1 LEGAQQGRDL
11 QVLYVEDDIGMARI
25 VERMLQDAGYRCDT
39 TGLGKRAVTLGQQNA
54 YDLILLDVMLPDIDG
69 YEVIK
74 QLRDADVET
83 PFLIQSGLL
92 DRNRVT
98 DGLGFGVADFLI
110 KPFNKSEL
118 LERIDTVIKRSKK
131 AATPAPEPPL
141 DSPEDRQE
149 PAVERRRHRRF
160 ATEMSAEILHKGRID
175 CVVLNISHGGAAIR
189 LPDAT
194 TQCPPSFALKLSTG
208 DKRHCLQCW
217 RYGDKVGVK
226 FL

>member
-1 LEGAQQGRDL
+1 M
-11 QVLYVEDDIGMARI
+11 QVLYVEDDVGMAKI
-25 VERMLQDAGYRCDT
+25 VERMLQDAGYSCDT
-39 TGLGKRAVTLGQQNA
+39 TGLGKRAVALGQQNE

-69 YEVIK
+69 YEVIH
-74 QLRDADVET
+74 QLRDAGVET

-98 DGLGFGVADFLI
+98 DGLGFGVAEFLV

-118 LERIDTVIKRSKK
+118 LERIETVIARSKK

-141 DSPEDRQE
+141 DSPVDLPETQ
-149 PAVERRRHRRF
+149 AERRQHRRF
-160 ATEMSAEILHKGRID
+160 TSEMDAQILHRGRID
-175 CVVLNISHGGAAIR
+175 CVVLNIAHGGAAIR
-189 LPDAT
+189 LPEAT
-194 TQCPPSFALKLSTG
+194 TPCPTSFALRLSTG

-217 RYGDKVGVK
+217 RYGDKIGVK

>member
-1 LEGAQQGRDL
+1 M
-11 QVLYVEDDIGMARI
+11 QVLYVEDDIAMARI
-25 VERMLQDAGYRCDT
+25 VERMLQDAGYHCDT
-39 TGLGKRAVTLGQQNA
+39 TGLGKRAVALGQQNK

-69 YEVIK
+69 YEVI
-74 QLRDADVET
+74 QSLRDAGVET

-118 LERIDTVIKRSKK
+118 LERIETVIARSNK

-141 DSPEDRQE
+141 DSPEGLPETD
-149 PAVERRRHRRF
+149 AERRRHRRF
-160 ATEMSAEILHKGRID
+160 TTEMEAQILHKGRTD

-189 LPDAT
+189 LPEAT
-194 TQCPPSFALKLSTG
+194 THCPPSFALRLSTG

-217 RYGDKVGVK
+217 RYGDKIGVK

>member
-1 LEGAQQGRDL
+1 MQI
-11 QVLYVEDDIGMARI
+11 LYVEDDIAMAKI
-25 VERMLQDAGYRCDT
+25 VERMLQDAGYQCDT
-39 TGLGKRAVTLGQQNA
+39 TGLGKRAVTLGQQNK

-69 YEVIK
+69 YQVI
-74 QLRDADVET
+74 QNLRDAGVDT

-118 LERIDTVIKRSKK
+118 LERIETVIARSNK
-131 AATPAPEPPL
+131 AATPAPVPPL
-141 DSPEDRQE
+141 DSPVDMPETDN
-149 PAVERRRHRRF
+149 ERRRHRRF
-160 ATEMSAEILHKGRID
+160 ATEIEAQILHKGRID

-189 LPDAT
+189 LPEAT
-194 TQCPPSFALKLSTG
+194 TPCPTSFALRLNTG

-217 RYGDKVGVK
+217 RYGDKIGVK